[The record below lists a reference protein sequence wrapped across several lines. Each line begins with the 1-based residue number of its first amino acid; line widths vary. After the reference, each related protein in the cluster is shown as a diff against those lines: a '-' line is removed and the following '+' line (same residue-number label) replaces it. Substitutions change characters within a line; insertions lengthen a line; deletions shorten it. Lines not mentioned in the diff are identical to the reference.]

1 MKQRGL
7 EVIGSLKEVVERY
20 EKMEEFLK
28 QLYGC
33 GSAYSPDPEQLMAF
47 LQRGEA
53 PYRCFKPA
61 YPGQKPNP
69 GWWELRDIV
78 RPDFDDSE

>member
-1 MKQRGL
+1 MQQKGL

-33 GSAYSPDPEQLMAF
+33 GDAYSPDKEKVMAF
-47 LQRGEA
+47 LNKGEA
-53 PYRCFKPA
+53 PYRWFKPA
-61 YPGQKPNP
+61 YPGQRPES
-69 GWWELRDIV
+69 GWMELRGIMS
-78 RPDFDDSE
+78 PDFDDSE